1 MKVNILTA
9 EDILYVR
16 KYLSYNPTTGA
27 LISTRRS
34 NEGIELGSF
43 DLQGYGRLVINGR
56 QFKAHRVIWF
66 IMTGVEPIET
76 VDHINGNRS
85 DNRWSNL
92 REATGIEN
100 SRNRKPNGHLS
111 HKGVQRLPSGRF
123 RVRIQQSGRRMTI
136 GTHDTMAEAL
146 KSYNIAA
153 KKYFG
158 AFAHPNILSE
168 ATT

>member
-1 MKVNILTA
+1 MKVNTLTA
-9 EDILYVR
+9 EDILYIR
-16 KYLSYNPTTGA
+16 KYLSYNPKTGA

-43 DLQGYGRLVINGR
+43 DLRGYRRLSINGR
-56 QFKAHRVIWF
+56 IFRAHRIIWF
-66 IMTGVEPIET
+66 IMTGEEPLDII
-76 VDHINGNRS
+76 DHVNGDGS

-92 REATGIEN
+92 REATRIEN
-100 SRNRKPNGHLS
+100 SRNRKPNASLS

-123 RVRIQQSGRRMTI
+123 RVRIQQSGQRITI